1 MTTAGQRRPGRPRS
15 EQARTAIL
23 AATLALA
30 AEEGPRGIQMDAIA
44 KRAAVSKET
53 LYRWWRSKAEV
64 MLEALADRGRATIPL
79 PDTGALASDLR
90 AFLRATVAS
99 ADPATERLLRAL
111 AAEAAADADFADQVR
126 DRFLAARR
134 HDLGLLL
141 ERGVKRGEIS
151 RADAR
156 IAIDLIYGSLWYRL
170 IFGIAPLD
178 NRWANSVA
186 RMIAGPQATPGP
198 L

>member
-1 MTTAGQRRPGRPRS
+1 MTSAGQRRPGRPRS

-44 KRAAVSKET
+44 KRAGVSKET
-53 LYRWWRSKAEV
+53 LYRWWRSKAQV
-64 MLEALADRGRATIPL
+64 VLEALADRGRATIPL

-90 AFLRATVAS
+90 AFLRATIAS
-99 ADPATERLLRAL
+99 ADPATECLLRAL

-134 HDLGLLL
+134 HDLGQLL

-156 IAIDLIYGSLWYRL
+156 IAIDLVYGSLWYRL

-186 RMIAGPQATPGP
+186 RMIARPQATPGP

>member
-79 PDTGALASDLR
+79 PDTGALTSDLR